1 MTAFPII
8 PLLQD
13 IGQLDP
19 LELAKDPELTL
30 RYCQIAATAAPKIT
44 ALLIAIRAQTQSMG
58 KKTDQ
63 QIVKSLLDQLE
74 PLLINAHT
82 NTPIPK

>member
-1 MTAFPII
+1 MQAFPII

-19 LELAKDPELTL
+19 NDVAKDAELTL
-30 RYCQIAATAAPKIT
+30 RYCQVAATAAPKIT
-44 ALLIAIRAQTQSMG
+44 ALLIAIRAQSQSMG

-63 QIVKSLLDQLE
+63 QIIKSLIDQLE
-74 PLLINAHT
+74 PLLVNVPAS
-82 NTPIPK
+82 TPTSK

>member
-1 MTAFPII
+1 MQAFPIV

-19 LELAKDPELTL
+19 NDVAKDPELTL
-30 RYCQIAATAAPKIT
+30 RYCQVAATAAPKIT
-44 ALLIAIRAQTQSMG
+44 ALLIAIRTQTQTMG

-74 PLLINAHT
+74 PLLINAPT
-82 NTPIPK
+82 SPKTPA